1 MGKNLSDC
9 EAHAIFS
16 ALSNGVRTYEQVVE
30 LLAHLPPHGGG
41 IMPIANGLFH
51 QQLDVRE
58 NTVELLLNL
67 QQYPVGSF
75 HKWGILRC

>member
-1 MGKNLSDC
+1 MGKNMSDG
-9 EAHAIFS
+9 EADAIFS

-30 LLAHLPPHGGG
+30 LLIHLPPHGGG

-51 QQLDVRE
+51 QWLGVRE

-67 QQYPVGSF
+67 QQYPVSSYY
-75 HKWGILRC
+75 K

>member
-1 MGKNLSDC
+1 MAKNLSDG

-41 IMPIANGLFH
+41 IMPIVNGLLH
-51 QQLDVRE
+51 QRFDVRE

-67 QQYPVGSF
+67 QQYPVSPY
-75 HKWGILRC
+75 HKWDVLRC